1 MAKSSHNPL
10 NPWHSTHVE
19 WLDTPPP
26 ADLRIYEE
34 TAKSILSPNK
44 SPDLGFSWS
53 INPYRGCFHA
63 CAYCY
68 ARPSHQY
75 LDFGAGTDFERKL
88 MVKTN
93 AAALLT
99 EAFEKPSWKGEEITF
114 SGNTD
119 CYQPLELERR
129 LTRELLSICA
139 VFRNPV
145 GIITKSALIQRD
157 IDVLQDLHR
166 NASVHV
172 YISIP
177 FMDRT
182 MARRMEPGAPSPS
195 TRLATIRALADAGIP
210 VGLALA
216 PIIPG
221 LNDDQV
227 LPILEAAADAGARFA
242 FRSLVRLQDEVED
255 VFLASLQDNYPDRF
269 DKVVNALREMRGGK
283 LSERRF
289 GHRFHGEGARWQ
301 LIAQMFDQGCKRLGL
316 RPYRDHETPALQHA
330 TTNTFHRPG
339 NQLELFS

>member
-1 MAKSSHNPL
+1 MAKPSQNPL

-26 ADLRIYEE
+26 AQLRIYEE
-34 TAKSILSPNK
+34 HARSILSSNR

-53 INPYRGCFHA
+53 VNPYRGCFHG
-63 CAYCY
+63 CSYCY

-75 LDFGAGTDFERKL
+75 LDLGAGTDFERKIF
-88 MVKTN
+88 VKVN
-93 AAALLT
+93 APQLLT
-99 EAFEKPSWKGEEITF
+99 EAFEKPSWKGEQITF

-119 CYQPLELERR
+119 CYQPQELDRR

-139 VFRNPV
+139 AFRNPV
-145 GIITKSALIQRD
+145 GIITKSAIIHRD

-166 NASVHV
+166 DASVHV

-177 FMDRT
+177 FLDRT
-182 MARRMEPGAPSPS
+182 MARRIEPGAPSPN

-227 LPILEAAADAGARFA
+227 IPILEAAADAGAGFA
-242 FRSLVRLQDEVED
+242 FRSLLRLENEVEE
-255 VFLASLQDNYPDRF
+255 VFLANLRDSYPDRF
-269 DKVVNALREMRGGK
+269 DKVTNALREMRGGK
-283 LSERRF
+283 LSESRF
-289 GHRFHGEGARWQ
+289 GHRFQGEGARWQ
-301 LIAQMFDQGCKRLGL
+301 MIAQVFDQTCRRLGL
-316 RPYRDHETPALQHA
+316 SPWREQEIHERARKEGS
-330 TTNTFHRPG
+330 TFRRPG
-339 NQLELFS
+339 AQLDLFA